1 MTSGGAEL
9 TEDTPNSLDA
19 DRGIEWWVE
28 GFVDGQTRRTRV
40 VGQVRVGRSPE
51 MDVVVPDPY
60 VSRLHC
66 VVSILDGR
74 PFVDAG
80 TSRNRVR
87 VGGHEVAS
95 SFVQPGEAFLVG
107 RTPFRVVRSAP
118 DQTTLLL
125 QLEAVPL
132 VLHTSSRELVD
143 VDGLVVARFS
153 SAEVSA
159 FGLLAERYPEA
170 ATHAELGVAIWA
182 GIGFDAYQ
190 IHRLMQRVRQ
200 RLGDHADL
208 VENVR
213 GAGYRLTGPV
223 QVR

>member
-1 MTSGGAEL
+1 VTNDGAEMA
-9 TEDTPNSLDA
+9 EDVGGTIDA
-19 DRGIEWWVE
+19 DSGVEWWVE

-40 VGQVRVGRSPE
+40 VGQVRVGRSPD

-80 TSRNRVR
+80 ASRNRIR
-87 VGGHEVAS
+87 VGGREVES
-95 SFVQPGEAFLVG
+95 TFVQPGEAFLVG
-107 RTPFRVVRSAP
+107 RTPFRVVQSAP

-125 QLEAVPL
+125 HLETTPL

-143 VDGLVVARFS
+143 AGGLVVARFS

-159 FGLLAERYPEA
+159 FGLLANRYPEA
-170 ATHAELGVAIWA
+170 ATHGELGEAIWA

-200 RLGDHADL
+200 RLGDHAEL

-223 QVR
+223 EVR